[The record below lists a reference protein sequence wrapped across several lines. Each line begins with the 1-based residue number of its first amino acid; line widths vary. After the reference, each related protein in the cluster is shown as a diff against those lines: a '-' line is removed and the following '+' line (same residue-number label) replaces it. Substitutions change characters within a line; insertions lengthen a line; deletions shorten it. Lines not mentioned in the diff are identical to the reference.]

1 MPVVLI
7 AGGRTNE
14 FRTPELLRFWMD
26 RHREFL
32 RAVPDAKLVLAEKS
46 EHYVQNDEPELVV
59 REVKQ
64 VVESVRRKVR
74 RP

>member
-1 MPVVLI
+1 
-7 AGGRTNE
+7 
-14 FRTPELLRFWMD
+14 MD

-32 RAVPDAKLVLAEKS
+32 RTVPDGKLVLAEKS
-46 EHYVQNDEPELVV
+46 GHYVQNDEPELVV

-64 VVESVRRKVR
+64 VVEGVRRKVR